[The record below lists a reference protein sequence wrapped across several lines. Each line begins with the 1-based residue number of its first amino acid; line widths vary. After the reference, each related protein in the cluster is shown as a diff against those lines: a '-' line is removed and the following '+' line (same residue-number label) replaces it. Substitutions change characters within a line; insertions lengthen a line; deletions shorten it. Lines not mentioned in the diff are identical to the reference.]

1 MSRLSSGAFWHPRLW
16 GGCRLLVRRQT
27 RRLAPFP
34 LLLLLGA
41 GARAHDIPGELLL
54 RAYLKPEGETLHF
67 VVRVPLALLQGIGFP
82 NAARAFVGELGDS
95 LTGPR
100 RRSRAS

>member
-16 GGCRLLVRRQT
+16 AGGGAACLSGAKRAGLFLF
-27 RRLAPFP
+27 A

-54 RAYLKPEGETLHF
+54 RAYLKPEGERLHF

-82 NAARAFVGELGDS
+82 KR
-95 LTGPR
+95 GPGL
-100 RRSRAS
+100 